1 MRKIAWLVL
10 MTLLASAPVLAQR
23 LSDQTSASAKVH
35 FIENLLQQM
44 TLDEKIGQL
53 RLNCVGVQSPREQ
66 LLQEAAASRVGG
78 IFYAVGRADL
88 REFQDAAMG
97 SRLKIPLFFAYD
109 VIHGHRTIFPIGI
122 GLASTWD
129 MDAVTLA
136 GRTAAQE
143 ASDDGLDMVFSPMV
157 DITRDP
163 RWGRA
168 SEGWGEDAWLSA
180 RYTATMV
187 EALQG
192 SNLGVAGNVMAS
204 AKHFALYGAAEG
216 GRDYNSADMSLPRM
230 YQDYLPPYRAAV
242 RAGVGA
248 MMLTYIAING
258 VPATSNTW
266 LIRDLL
272 RKQWRFKGLIIS
284 DFNAVADLVSHGV
297 ASNGRE
303 AAMLAI
309 KAGLNMSMF
318 DTLFRDELPD
328 LVRSGAVSQEEIDDA
343 VREVL
348 GAKYDM
354 GLFADPYLRI
364 GAVSDDPQDI
374 HDESRLHREQARDV
388 ARKSLVL
395 LKNQRNVLPLDRA
408 AVIAVV
414 GPLAKSRLDILGN
427 WSAIG
432 SAAQA
437 VSVYDGIANA
447 LGAPERLLYARG
459 ADVTDD
465 PQVLN
470 FLNAPGAN
478 PADVEVDPRS
488 PTSMLQE
495 AVEVARHADVV
506 VAVVGESRG
515 MSYEGASRA
524 SLGLPGYQARLI
536 QALKATG
543 KPLVLVLMNGR
554 ALSIG
559 KEHDAA
565 DAVLETWYSGTEGG
579 NAIADV
585 LFGDY
590 NPSGKLPVTFP
601 RSVGQVP
608 TYYNHLNTNRPYQAN
623 DPRAQTSR
631 YFDEEYGPLY
641 PFGFGL
647 SYTQFSVSDIT
658 LTRHNLN
665 RGEVLGASVVV
676 KNTGPR
682 AGATVV
688 QLYIRDIS
696 ASISRPVKELKRYR
710 RIMLQAGEEKT
721 VSFNL
726 SEQDLKF
733 YNAKLEYA
741 AEAGAFSVMIGLDS
755 RDVKEARFEL
765 F

>member
-1 MRKIAWLVL
+1 MRTIAWLML
-10 MTLLASAPVLAQR
+10 ITFLASAPVVAQR
-23 LSDQTSASAKVH
+23 LSDQTSAAAKAH
-35 FIENLLQQM
+35 FIENLLRQM
-44 TLDEKIGQL
+44 TTEEKIGQL
-53 RLNCVGVQSPREQ
+53 RLNCIGVQSPREQ
-66 LLQEAAASRVGG
+66 LLEEAAASRLGG

-88 REFQDAAMG
+88 REFQDAALR

-129 MDAVTLA
+129 TGAITLA
-136 GRTAAQE
+136 GRIAAQE
-143 ASDDGLDMVFSPMV
+143 ASADGLDMVFSPMV

-180 RYTATMV
+180 LYTSTMV
-187 EALQG
+187 QALQG
-192 SNLGVAGNVMAS
+192 STLGAAGNVMAS
-204 AKHFALYGAAEG
+204 AKHFALYGAPEG
-216 GRDYNSADMSLPRM
+216 GRDYNSVDMSLPRM
-230 YQDYLPPYRAAV
+230 YQDYLPPYHAAV
-242 RAGVGA
+242 KAGVGA

-297 ASNGRE
+297 ASTDRE

-309 KAGLNMSMF
+309 RAGLNMSMS
-318 DTLFRDELPD
+318 DTLFRDELPG
-328 LVRSGAVSQEEIDDA
+328 LLRSGAVSQEEVDDA

-348 GAKYDM
+348 GAKYDL

-364 GAVSDDPQDI
+364 GAAKDDPADI
-374 HDESRLHREQARDV
+374 HAETRMHREQARDV

-395 LKNQRNVLPLDRA
+395 LKNQRNALPLDKSAR
-408 AVIAVV
+408 IAVV

-427 WSAIG
+427 WSSIAT
-432 SAAQA
+432 SAQA
-437 VSVYDGIANA
+437 VSVYDGIAHA
-447 LGAPERLLYARG
+447 LDAPDRLLYARG

-465 PQVLN
+465 PRILDYLN
-470 FLNAPGAN
+470 VPGAN

-488 PTSMLQE
+488 PTRMLQE
-495 AVEVARHADVV
+495 AVDVARQADVV

-536 QALKATG
+536 SALKATG

-554 ALSIG
+554 PLSIG
-559 KEHDAA
+559 KEHDMA

-590 NPSGKLPVTFP
+590 NPSGKLPITFP

-608 TYYNHLNTNRPYQAN
+608 TYYNHLNTSKPPQA
-623 DPRAQTSR
+623 DAPRAVASR
-631 YFDEEYGPLY
+631 YIDEQNGPLY

-647 SYTQFSVSDIT
+647 SYTQFSLSDIT
-658 LTRHNLN
+658 LTRQSLK
-665 RGEVLGASVVV
+665 RGEVLGASVVL
-676 KNTGPR
+676 KNTGQR
-682 AGATVV
+682 AGETVV
-688 QLYIRDIS
+688 QLYLRDIS
-696 ASISRPVKELKRYR
+696 ASISRPVKELKRYQK
-710 RIMLQAGEEKT
+710 ILLQAGEERT
-721 VSFNL
+721 LYFNL
-726 SEQDLKF
+726 SEEDLKF
-733 YNAKLEYA
+733 YNAQLEHA

-755 RDVKEARFEL
+755 RDVKERRFEL

>member
-1 MRKIAWLVL
+1 MRKIAWLIL
-10 MTLLASAPVLAQR
+10 MTLLASGPVLAR
-23 LSDQTSASAKVH
+23 RVAEQTPAFAKIH

-44 TLDEKIGQL
+44 TLEEKIGQL
-53 RLNCVGVQSPREQ
+53 RLNCVSLQSPRKQ
-66 LLQEAAASRVGG
+66 LLEEAAASRVGG

-88 REFQDAAMG
+88 REFQDAALR

-109 VIHGHRTIFPIGI
+109 VIHGHRTLFPIGI

-129 MDAVTLA
+129 TGAITVA
-136 GRTAAQE
+136 GRIAAQE

-163 RWGRA
+163 RRGRA

-180 RYTATMV
+180 RFTATMV

-216 GRDYNSADMSLPRM
+216 GRDYNSVDMSLPRM

-242 RAGVGA
+242 KAGVGA

-258 VPATSNTW
+258 TPATSNTW

-272 RKQWRFKGLIIS
+272 RRQWRFKGLIIS

-309 KAGLNMSMF
+309 KAGLNMSMS
-318 DTLFRDELPD
+318 DTLFRDELPG
-328 LVRSGAVSQEEIDDA
+328 LLQSGAVSQEEVDDA

-364 GAVSDDPQDI
+364 GAASDDPENI
-374 HDESRLHREQARDV
+374 LVESRLNRAEARDV

-395 LKNQRNVLPLDRA
+395 LKNQRNVLPLDKSTA
-408 AVIAVV
+408 IAVV

-427 WSAIG
+427 WSSVAT
-432 SAAQA
+432 AAQA

-447 LGAPERLLYARG
+447 LDAPERLLFARG
-459 ADVTDD
+459 ADVTED
-465 PQVLN
+465 PRVLGY
-470 FLNAPGAN
+470 LNAPGAN

-495 AVEVARHADVV
+495 AVDVARKADVV

-515 MSYEGASRA
+515 MSYEGASRS

-559 KEHDAA
+559 KEHDMA

-590 NPSGKLPVTFP
+590 NPSGKLPITFP

-608 TYYNHLNTNRPYQAN
+608 TYYNHLSTNRPFQP
-623 DPRAQTSR
+623 DEPRAQTSR
-631 YFDEEYGPLY
+631 YIDEENGPLY

-647 SYTQFSVSDIT
+647 SYTQFSVSPIT
-658 LTRHNLN
+658 LSRRGLK

-676 KNTGPR
+676 KNTGQR

-688 QLYIRDIS
+688 QLYIRDIA
-696 ASISRPVKELKRYR
+696 ASISRPVKELKHYR
-710 RIMLQAGEEKT
+710 KIMLQAGEEKT
-721 VSFNL
+721 VHFNL
-726 SEQDLKF
+726 IEQDLKF

-741 AEAGAFSVMIGLDS
+741 AEVGEFSVMIGLDS
-755 RDVKEARFEL
+755 RDVREERFEL

>member
-1 MRKIAWLVL
+1 MRKFAWLML
-10 MTLLASAPVLAQR
+10 TTLLTSEPVWSQPLSGQASAP
-23 LSDQTSASAKVH
+23 AKTH
-35 FIENLLQQM
+35 FIENLLRQM
-44 TLDEKIGQL
+44 TLEEKVGQL
-53 RLNCVGVQSPREQ
+53 RLNCIGPQSAREQ
-66 LLQEAAASRVGG
+66 LVEDASASQVGG
-78 IFYAVGRADL
+78 IFYSVGRAEL
-88 REFQDAAMG
+88 RQFQEAALR

-129 MDAVTLA
+129 TRALTIA

-143 ASDDGLDMVFSPMV
+143 ASADGLDMVFSPMV

-216 GRDYNSADMSLPRM
+216 GRDYNSVDMSLPRM

-242 RAGVGA
+242 KAGVGA

-258 VPATSNTW
+258 TPATSNTW
-266 LIRDLL
+266 LIRDVL

-284 DFNAVADLVSHGV
+284 DFNAVEDLVSHGV
-297 ASNGRE
+297 ASNGRM

-309 KAGLNMSMF
+309 KAGLNMSMS
-318 DTLFRDELPD
+318 DTLFRDELPG

-348 GAKYDM
+348 GAKYDL
-354 GLFADPYLRI
+354 GLFTDPFLRI
-364 GAVSDDPQDI
+364 GVAKDDPEDI
-374 HDESRLHREQARDV
+374 HAESRLHREQARDV

-395 LKNQRNVLPLDRA
+395 LKNQRNVLPLDKAARI
-408 AVIAVV
+408 AVI
-414 GPLAKSRLDILGN
+414 GPLAKSRLDILGT
-427 WSAIG
+427 WSSIG
-432 SAAQA
+432 MSTQA

-447 LGAPERLLYARG
+447 VSAPDRLLYARG

-465 PQVLN
+465 PRVLDY
-470 FLNAPGAN
+470 LNTPGAN

-488 PTSMLQE
+488 PTRMLQE
-495 AVEVARHADVV
+495 AVDVARKADVV

-554 ALSIG
+554 PLSIG
-559 KEHDAA
+559 KEHDTA

-590 NPSGKLPVTFP
+590 NPSGKLPITFP

-608 TYYNHLNTNRPYQAN
+608 TYYNHLNTSRPFQA
-623 DPRAQTSR
+623 DDSRQQTSR

-647 SYTQFSVSDIT
+647 SYTQFSVSPIT
-658 LTRHNLN
+658 LTRRSLR
-665 RGEVLGASVVV
+665 RGEILGASVVV
-676 KNTGPR
+676 KNTGQR

-710 RIMLQAGEEKT
+710 KITLQVGEEKT
-721 VSFNL
+721 VYFNL

-733 YNAKLEYA
+733 YNARLEYA
-741 AEAGAFSVMIGLDS
+741 AEAGEFSVMIGLDS
-755 RDVKEARFEL
+755 RDVKEERFEL